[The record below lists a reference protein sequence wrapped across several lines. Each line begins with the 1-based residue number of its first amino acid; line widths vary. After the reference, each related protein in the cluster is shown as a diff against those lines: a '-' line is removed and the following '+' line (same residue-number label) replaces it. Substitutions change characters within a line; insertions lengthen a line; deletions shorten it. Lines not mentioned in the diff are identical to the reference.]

1 MQNLHSHKYYSN
13 VFASF
18 KDSHVSY
25 EDYAKR
31 AVELGQKVITSVEH
45 GYQGNYLRCWEM
57 AQQYNLKFVFGVEAY
72 WVKNRTE
79 PDNTNAHI
87 IILARNRNGMLQ
99 INKMLAEANKTGF
112 YGKPRVDMELLR
124 TLHPPDVFI
133 TTACVAFWGKPKDG
147 SVKWHYSDDN
157 MSRQIDALFAEIYGH
172 FGSSLYLEVQ
182 AHNTS
187 WQRIIN
193 QHVLDLHYRY
203 GVPLIVGL
211 DSHYIYPEQRL
222 ERQILREESG
232 AKKLD
237 EDFEFDDDVYEDY
250 PDEQTIIARFQK
262 QGVLNESEIAEA
274 IANTD
279 IALTFED
286 IEFDRERKLPKT
298 YRGMD
303 REQCAKEYERRIR
316 EGFKKYVDNLQLPPE
331 EAQRRWDDMWTQEC
345 GPVIQEGQAVYF
357 LLNSDIIALGQKMGG
372 TYTNSGRGSAGS
384 FFSNKLLGMTG
395 LDRFELPVTLY
406 PGRFMTPE
414 RLKTSLPDIDANVSD
429 QLIFAKAQ
437 EELMGK
443 DHVAPMIAYG
453 TQKPKS
459 AFRMY
464 ARAKNLPMDIQ
475 TKVSK
480 QIEAYERAVQNADD
494 EDEKESIFIED
505 YVDAEYMEYVAAS
518 EPYRG
523 IVVSKSQAPCGFL
536 LYDGDI
542 ESEIGI
548 IRVLGKSSKKVS
560 YCTVIDGY
568 TADAFGY
575 VKDDELVVT
584 VVAINA
590 AASAKAGLP
599 FLSAE
604 ELIART
610 KNDPA
615 TWNIFAKGYTMG
627 VNQCQG
633 AKTIEKL
640 MQYKPRSL
648 QDMSAFVAAIRPGF
662 KSMINKFLAREKFS
676 YGVSAFDA
684 QLHNDS
690 SGSSW
695 FLYQED
701 TMKILNLAGFPLEE
715 TYPIIKAISKKK
727 VKVIE
732 AAHTRFTEGF
742 IAYQKEQ
749 GEKSDSKA
757 KENAEMVWKV
767 IYDSAAYQFNA
778 CVTGDTVIWNPTS
791 GRWQPTIAEMYRV
804 LNDPEWAKANGHRDL
819 HSKYRSYGYSSGHS
833 MYDDGRIRT
842 NKVVD
847 IRYAGKRVVYRVT
860 LADGKSI
867 KCTENHKFPTQTGAK
882 LLSDLRVG
890 DLLYVRGEYEKCRTK
905 YSWNKI
911 PSKRGR
917 ATGPWYKFYQKKWMC
932 EDTLKPCEI
941 CGAAYDGEL
950 RFELHHIDHD
960 RSNDED
966 SNFQWLCVSCHKKLH
981 YSQGRV
987 RKGEKGYPVWVSPIV
1002 SIEYAGVEDVY
1013 DVQMADPYHNF
1024 VANDGIVTSNS
1035 HSVAVA
1041 LDAIYGAYLKAHY
1054 PLEYYTTLLDTYA
1067 AKGDKDKV
1075 ALIKDEMR
1083 RAFNIM
1089 IVPCKFRDDNRLF
1102 SFDKANNT
1110 ISDALPSIRNLSV
1123 AVAEELFKMRDNVY
1137 LTFVDLLVDMT
1148 NRKPFNAT
1156 NIEVLIKMDYFR
1168 EFGHNGKLME
1178 IWQQFRNGE
1187 GTAFKKTYV
1196 AATQQK
1202 RIAILKDFESSC
1214 PDSALSPY
1222 DQLSF
1227 EAIHYGSPISLFPDA
1242 KNTYVVMDVD
1252 TKYSPKL
1259 SLYSGVTG
1267 RTGTV
1272 KMKKNIFAEQPL
1284 EVGDV
1289 VIIGG
1294 KKGVDWKNQPKYTYI
1309 DGKSTPIPGSKELWV
1324 YNYVVALRHDEVI
1337 TAKEA

>member
-72 WVKNRTE
+72 WVKDRTE

-87 IILARNRNGMLQ
+87 IILARNKAGMLQ

-147 SVKWHYSDDN
+147 TVKWHYSDDN

-250 PDEQTIIARFQK
+250 PDEQTVIARFQK

-303 REQCAKEYERRIR
+303 REQCAKEYERRIH

-505 YVDAEYMEYVAAS
+505 YVDAEYMEYVTAS

-575 VKDDELVVT
+575 VKNDELQVIVC
-584 VVAINA
+584 AINA
-590 AASAKAGLP
+590 AASAKAGIPYLT
-599 FLSAE
+599 AE

-676 YGVSAFDA
+676 YGVPAFDA

-732 AAHTRFTEGF
+732 AAHTRFIEGF
-742 IAYQKEQ
+742 IAYQKEH

-767 IYDSAAYQFNA
+767 IYDSAAYQFN
-778 CVTGDTVIWNPTS
+778 S
-791 GRWQPTIAEMYRV
+791 
-804 LNDPEWAKANGHRDL
+804 
-819 HSKYRSYGYSSGHS
+819 
-833 MYDDGRIRT
+833 
-842 NKVVD
+842 
-847 IRYAGKRVVYRVT
+847 
-860 LADGKSI
+860 
-867 KCTENHKFPTQTGAK
+867 
-882 LLSDLRVG
+882 
-890 DLLYVRGEYEKCRTK
+890 
-905 YSWNKI
+905 
-911 PSKRGR
+911 
-917 ATGPWYKFYQKKWMC
+917 
-932 EDTLKPCEI
+932 
-941 CGAAYDGEL
+941 
-950 RFELHHIDHD
+950 
-960 RSNDED
+960 
-966 SNFQWLCVSCHKKLH
+966 
-981 YSQGRV
+981 
-987 RKGEKGYPVWVSPIV
+987 
-1002 SIEYAGVEDVY
+1002 
-1013 DVQMADPYHNF
+1013 
-1024 VANDGIVTSNS
+1024 S

-1137 LTFVDLLVDMT
+1137 STFVDLLVDMT